1 MSDANRDRFL
11 AVVAHEM
18 RNPLSTISAGIRIIS
33 QRPSQERIAEVLLI
47 MERQVENLARLVTD
61 LLDVSS
67 ISQGRL
73 SISKTVIRI
82 SEVVALA
89 LETSRQAIEF
99 GGHSLKVAVPE
110 EPIIIDGDLQR
121 LSQVVINLLDNAAK
135 YTPAGGEIS
144 LEVRRDVGDVILTVS
159 DNGIGIPAEHTAH
172 IFDVYRQIDRGDG
185 KHKNGLGIGLYL
197 VKMIIEAHRGGIE
210 VHSDG
215 EGKGS
220 VFIVR
225 LPCRV

>member
-1 MSDANRDRFL
+1 MGEAIRDRFL

-33 QRPSQERIAEVLLI
+33 QRPAQERIAEVLLI
-47 MERQVENLARLVTD
+47 MERQVANLARLVED

-73 SISKTVIRI
+73 SISKKEIRI

-99 GGHSLKVAVPE
+99 GGHSLKVAAPE
-110 EPIIIDGDLQR
+110 EPIVIDGDIQR
-121 LSQVVINLLDNAAK
+121 LSQVVSNLLDNAAK

-144 LEVRRDVGDVILTVS
+144 LEVKRGAGEVILTVS
-159 DNGIGIPAEHTAH
+159 DNGIGIPAEHAAH

-185 KHKNGLGIGLYL
+185 THKNGLGIGLYL
-197 VKMIIEAHRGGIE
+197 VKMIIAAHRGNIE

-215 EGKGS
+215 DGKGS
-220 VFIVR
+220 AFVVR
-225 LPCRV
+225 IPCKD